1 MEKEFLSN
9 CLMRLQT
16 WQRIV
21 LGVGKME
28 VCVRLAID
36 GGAFLSVA
44 LINGEEVSNWV
55 ISETYEEFS
64 RIYMKEIENKL
75 HDYGWY

>member
-1 MEKEFLSN
+1 MGKEFLSN

-28 VCVRLAID
+28 VSVRLDID

>member
-1 MEKEFLSN
+1 MEKDFLSN

-28 VCVRLAID
+28 VSVRMDADDAYLT
-36 GGAFLSVA
+36 VT
-44 LINGEEVSNWV
+44 LIRGEQVTRHT
-55 ISETYEEFS
+55 ISGEYMEES
-64 RIYMKEIENKL
+64 KLYMKEIENKL
-75 HDYGWY
+75 HEYGWY

>member
-1 MEKEFLSN
+1 MGKEFLSN

-28 VCVRLAID
+28 VSVRLDID

-55 ISETYEEFS
+55 MSETYEEFS